1 MYEIKPK
8 GIKKFLKILIIGV
21 TVLLVLL
28 ISPFIL
34 LQFSGIQN
42 YVVDFLTKELSEKM
56 ETRIE
61 IGRVNYKFFNNL
73 EIRDFYMED
82 QQKDTLF
89 FAAEMETGF
98 SLTGL
103 FKNRIIVSNLEFDRL
118 YGNFKVDS
126 TGRSNVDFIIKQFS
140 KSDSIRFDLNIN
152 KLSLRNSRIDY
163 TKSGY
168 RNLSSNIFNPDK
180 MSWRN
185 INSEI
190 KVREISK
197 DTVNV
202 RVNHFNAREKSG
214 FTLTNLSLKLLGSPK
229 GFNFPELSIELPESK
244 MDLGKLSVSLNSFAD
259 LKQLSQKAIF
269 NFPLKDT
276 QITLSDLSSFI
287 PEFRNINDHVNVNAL
302 ITGRISSLRL
312 QNLKLTYGNSFVL
325 DANLDISGLPNLE
338 ESFFYGQVNTLQF
351 SSAELQDFISKV
363 DNKPV
368 ILPTELNRLGLIG
381 YQGNITGFLSDLV
394 AYGNMR
400 TNLGNISSDISL
412 RFENHLRDVTYNG
425 RLRTSGFQLGQLL
438 DDKNVGRISIDM
450 NTSGTKKTGQTLRGT
465 ASARLRELEFN
476 KYTYS
481 NAVFDGNYDGSGFN
495 GTINIKDEN
504 IEADFS
510 GILDFR
516 NPRIPVFDFDIDLR
530 NTNLYALNLIKEY
543 PDSRLSLQGK
553 TNMSGSNL
561 DNLNGYLHFRNI
573 TFTNDNKT
581 LNTNEIHFTSRT
593 EPDNTRFII
602 RSDYLNGS
610 FSGNFKYSSIGHTFK
625 RIASRYLPALAED
638 NNKSMPNIVNID
650 LTIANTAEISKVLQ
664 LPYEFEGVT
673 TLKGTIDENRN
684 TLDFQSRSEAIKTSN
699 QIFDNL
705 TLRLETNRQKLQLTG
720 RTQMI
725 NKESELMNVFL
736 SADAAANDL
745 SAKLVWQNNR
755 NETYAGEIN
764 TKTTF
769 SKKEQKLQ
777 AHTRFNPTQIIISDS
792 IWDIRSSDVY
802 FADSIITINNFLFE
816 NKSQFFKINGI
827 ASRSQTDSIVISM
840 NDLKMEYLTQL
851 IRLSGIQF
859 GGVTTGKL
867 RLYNL
872 LKEPIFLADLNI
884 RDFSMNNDIIGNAKV
899 TTTWDKVKNQLNIH
913 SDFIN
918 NKNDSVAT
926 LTGVFVPS
934 KDSIDLAVDAQKLSA
949 AFLNR
954 YFEGVASNFA
964 GFGTGDVRIYGPT
977 KNILIEGDVIIRE
990 GRATI
995 DMLKTTYR
1003 FNDRVVLTPTK
1014 IILNNITLYDEENNQ
1029 AFANGIIS
1037 HDGMFD
1043 DMNYDVKIR
1052 TDNILA
1058 LNTRS
1063 VDEEFFY
1070 GKAYLGGTVNIF
1082 GNMDEAN
1089 IVVNGVSRPRTKCY
1103 MSMGTAS
1110 SVMESDFI
1118 RFIQKNIP
1126 VFETTENQEIRQ
1138 FANEREF
1145 NVKVDMQIE
1154 VTPEAEMELIVDPT
1168 AGDKITGRGRGN
1180 LRVRFDTFSD
1190 VELFGTVEMETG
1202 YYLFT
1207 LQTVIRK
1214 EFRINEGSTIAWTGD
1229 PFGAQVNIN
1238 GYYPLTASLADLI
1251 ERDELQ
1257 QITTRSSVPVH
1268 CLLYLTEDLMS
1279 PTIRFNIDFP
1289 ASDETLKSRVKNVIN
1304 TEEMM
1309 NRQILYLLLFH
1320 KFFTPDEMRAGTN
1333 VATGAN
1339 EVFSFATASLSAQIN
1354 NWIQTGLNSD
1364 ILSVGID
1371 WQKTDV
1377 ASDEWKAQ
1385 VLIQPNNRLI
1395 INGNIGYRNDN
1406 LSQSK
1411 FIGDFDIEYK
1421 LLESGKLR
1429 FTAYNHTVDRAQLRE
1444 ARTTQGVGLIY
1455 REDFNNLREMAQYYL
1470 NQIKKLFSRKEKETK
1485 LSSN

>member
-1 MYEIKPK
+1 V
-8 GIKKFLKILIIGV
+8 V
-21 TVLLVLL
+21 TVLIVLL
-28 ISPFIL
+28 ITPFIL

-42 YVVDFLTKELSEKM
+42 RVADFLTKELSDKL

-61 IGRVNYKFFNNL
+61 IGSVNYHFFNQL
-73 EIRDFYMED
+73 EIEGFYMED
-82 QQKDTLF
+82 RQKDTLF
-89 FAAEMETGF
+89 YAASMETGF
-98 SLTGL
+98 SLSGL
-103 FKNRIIVSNLEFDRL
+103 LKRKIIVSYLEFNNL

-126 TGRSNVDFIIKQFS
+126 TGISNADFVFNYFK
-140 KSDSIRFDLNIN
+140 KTDSISFDLNIN
-152 KLSLRNSRIDY
+152 KLTLKNSRIEY
-163 TKSGY
+163 TKEGY
-168 RNLSSNIFNPDK
+168 RDLPANIFNPDK
-180 MSWRN
+180 MSWRE

-190 KVREISK
+190 KIREISK
-197 DTVNV
+197 DTVNA
-202 RVNHFNAREKSG
+202 RVQYFNALEKSG
-214 FTLTNLSLKLLGSPK
+214 FTLTNVSLKLLGSPK
-229 GFNFPELSIELPESK
+229 GFYFPEFNIELPESK
-244 MDLGKLSVSLNSFAD
+244 MNLGKLSVKLNSFSD
-259 LKQLSQKAIF
+259 LQQLSKKAIF
-269 NFPLKDT
+269 SFPLQGA
-276 QITLSDLSSFI
+276 QITLSDFSSFI
-287 PEFRNINDHVNVNAL
+287 PEFRNIKDQINLNAL

-312 QNLKLTYGNSFVL
+312 QNLKLKYGKSFEM

-351 SSAELQDFISKV
+351 TTAELQDLISKI
-363 DNKPV
+363 DNNPV

-394 AYGNMR
+394 AYGNFS
-400 TNLGNISSDISL
+400 TNLGSISSDISL
-412 RFENHLRDVTYNG
+412 RFENHLRDLSYNG

-438 DDKNVGRISIDM
+438 NDNAVGRISIDM
-450 NTSGTKKTGQTLRGT
+450 NTSGVKKTNQSLRGT
-465 ASARLRELEFN
+465 ASARLQELQFN
-476 KYTYS
+476 KYSYT
-481 NAVFDGNYDGSGFN
+481 NAVFDGNYDGTGFN
-495 GTINIKDEN
+495 GIINIKDEN

-510 GILDFR
+510 GIIDFR
-516 NPRIPVFDFDIDLR
+516 NPRIPVFDFELDLR
-530 NTNLYALNLIKEY
+530 NTNLHALNLIREY
-543 PDSRLSLQGK
+543 PDSRLSFRGK
-553 TNMSGSNL
+553 TNMNGSTL
-561 DNLNGYLHFRNI
+561 DNLNGYLHFQDI
-573 TFTNDNKT
+573 IFTNQNKT

-625 RIASRYLPALAED
+625 RIASQFLPALAE
-638 NNKSMPNIVNID
+638 NNNTSKPNLVNID
-650 LTIANTAEISKVLQ
+650 LTMANTAEVSQVLQ
-664 LPYEFEGVT
+664 LPYEFEGIT

-684 TLDFQSRSEAIKTSN
+684 TLDFQSRSDAIKTSN

-705 TLRLETNRQKLQLTG
+705 TMRLETNRQRLQLTG

-725 NKESELMNVFL
+725 NKNAELQNVFL
-736 SADAAANDL
+736 SADASRNDL
-745 SAKLVWQNNR
+745 SAKLVWQNNKD
-755 NETYAGEIN
+755 ETYAGEIN
-764 TKTTF
+764 TRTTF
-769 SKKEQKLQ
+769 SKVNQKLQ

-802 FADSIITINNFLFE
+802 FADSIITVNNFLFE
-816 NKSQFFKINGI
+816 NKSQFFRINGV
-827 ASRSQTDSIVISM
+827 ASRSQSDSIVVSM
-840 NDLKMEYLTQL
+840 NDLRMEYLTQL

-899 TTTWDKVKNQLNIH
+899 TTTWDKIKNQLNIK
-913 SDFIN
+913 SDFVNN
-918 NKNDSVAT
+918 NKDSVAT

-934 KDSIDLAVDAQKLSA
+934 KDSIDLAVDAKKLSA

-954 YFEGVASNFA
+954 YFEGIASNFA
-964 GFGTGDVRIYGPT
+964 GLGTGDVRIYGPT
-977 KNILIEGDVIIRE
+977 KNILITGDVMIRE
-990 GRATI
+990 GQATI

-1003 FNDRVVLTPTK
+1003 FNDRIILTPNQ

-1029 AFANGIIS
+1029 ASANGIIS

-1043 DMNYDVKIR
+1043 NMNYDVRIR

-1070 GKAYLGGTVNIF
+1070 GRAYLGGTVNIF

-1118 RFIQKNIP
+1118 SFIQKNINIINT
-1126 VFETTENQEIRQ
+1126 VETQETRQ

-1154 VTPEAEMELIVDPT
+1154 VTPEAEMELIVDPS

-1180 LRVRFDTFSD
+1180 VRILFDTFSD

-1214 EFRINEGSTIAWTGD
+1214 EFRINEGSTISWTGD

-1251 ERDELQ
+1251 EREELQ

-1333 VATGAN
+1333 IATGAN

-1455 REDFNNLREMAQYYL
+1455 REDFNNLQEMAEYYINL
-1470 NQIKKLFSRKEKETK
+1470 IKKFFSRKEKDPK
-1485 LSSN
+1485 LTSN